1 MGISVS
7 LIQIRGSSKRYLFDS
22 TLHRAYEHLGL
33 AYVASS
39 LIKAGHSVE
48 VVDGLLEELSPGQIR
63 DRVKRFS
70 PNLIGLT
77 ATVVDIEAVGAFAME
92 LKKDL
97 PNCHITL
104 GGHLATCAPVEL
116 LDTYVS
122 FDSIVIGEGETTAV
136 ELAQCLEE
144 GKGLDGIN
152 GFCFRDGKRIIRG
165 KPRTPLDTNEIPFP
179 YRYALEYRSANSLI
193 PIARVVTSR
202 GCSFNCKYC
211 TTPVFMSS
219 QNASC
224 WRGRSIE
231 NVIQELRELAANYA
245 PRVIIFCDDNVAEP
259 TSHGIERLR
268 VLAEALLEEQFGFKF
283 WIMCRPEV
291 IANNEDLLAL
301 LVEAGMWGTFLGIES
316 VNKEQLN
323 YYGRR
328 INLQDYEKAIELLH
342 EYNVVPEL
350 GFMMFYPESTKEQLL
365 ENADFLLRIGEADQW
380 RYFANAVSVFPGT
393 SLAQNQKAKEW
404 TPPVWV
410 EESEEELEISELCWV
425 LKRAIQM
432 ERSFNGR
439 TSVLVSAGEL
449 LLKSIGAINHKA
461 FRALI
466 NVGDNDISSVDALR
480 KERISNINGV
490 LNSNQET
497 VRSLKVLVNNFDV
510 LMELETF
517 GEARISSITTESNK
531 VFKHTPA

>member
-1 MGISVS
+1 MGIRVS
-7 LIQIRGSSKRYLFDS
+7 LIQMRGPSKKYLFDP

-39 LIKAGHSVE
+39 LQKAGNSVE
-48 VVDGLLEELSPGQIR
+48 VIDGLLEELSPEEIW
-63 DRVKRFS
+63 DRVIKFL
-70 PNLIGLT
+70 PALIGFT
-77 ATVVDIEAVGAFAME
+77 ATVVDIEEVGVFAEE
-92 LKKDL
+92 LKRYNPDY
-97 PNCHITL
+97 HITV

-116 LDTYVS
+116 LATHKAL
-122 FDSIVIGEGETTAV
+122 DSIVVGEGETTAI
-136 ELAQCLEE
+136 ELARSLEE
-144 GKGLDGIN
+144 KQNLYGIN
-152 GFCFRDGKRIIRG
+152 GLCFRDGTRIIRG
-165 KPRTPLDTNEIPFP
+165 EPRTPLDIDKIPFP

-219 QNASC
+219 QNASR

-231 NVIQELRELAANYA
+231 NVIQELRELVANYA

-291 IANNEDLLAL
+291 IANNEELLAL
-301 LVEAGMWGTFLGIES
+301 LVEAGIWGAFLGIES

-328 INLQDYEKAIELLH
+328 INLEDYEKAIELLH

-365 ENADFLLRIGEADQW
+365 ENADFLLRVGEADQW
-380 RYFANAVSVFPGT
+380 RYFANAVSIFPGT
-393 SLAQNQKAKEW
+393 SLAQNQKTKEW
-404 TPPVWV
+404 IPPVWV

-439 TSVLVSAGEL
+439 TTDLASSGEL
-449 LLKSIGAINHKA
+449 LLKSIGAINHRA
-461 FRALI
+461 FKALI
-466 NVGDNDISSVDALR
+466 NVGDNDISSVDALK

-490 LNSNQET
+490 LNSNQEI
-497 VRSLKVLVNNFDV
+497 VRGLKVLVNNFDV

-517 GEARISSITTESNK
+517 GGARISSITTESNR
-531 VFKHTPA
+531 VFKHTKT